1 MTTKI
6 SGLWLPLVTPF
17 KDGDVD
23 FSSYERLIEHYI
35 AWGVGGLFPPGTT
48 GEQPVLEDDE
58 IDALVERTVAKVAG
72 RVPVFVFVGGNA
84 THKIE
89 TTQARLDR
97 CPSRGSVPVCP
108 FYT

>member
-35 AWGVGGLFPPGTT
+35 ARGVDGLFPLGTT

-58 IDALVERTVAKVAG
+58 IDEMVERTVAKVAG
-72 RVPVFVFVGGNA
+72 RVPGVVGVGGNA
-84 THKIE
+84 THKVQY
-89 TTQARLDR
+89 TLAPLDR
-97 CPSRGSVPVCP
+97 LALERTVSVR
-108 FYT
+108 